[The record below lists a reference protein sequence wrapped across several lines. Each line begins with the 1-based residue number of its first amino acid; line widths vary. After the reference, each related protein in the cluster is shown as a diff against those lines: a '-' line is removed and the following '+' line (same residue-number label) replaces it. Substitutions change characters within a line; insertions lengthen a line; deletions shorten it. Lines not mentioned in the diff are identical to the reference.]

1 MKKKNKVLKFFAFI
15 IVICLLGFGGFYVY
29 EKTDIIVPNFE
40 VEFVCDEDVQT
51 NATDITIRKNKT
63 ISELPTATKEGYDFV
78 GWFYEGSQFTTET
91 AVSKNLKLTAKFI
104 PKKIDITFV
113 VDGRS
118 YTEKEDYDSIPVF
131 DGDLSKTPTATIAY
145 EFDGWSPELEVV
157 KGSKTYTAKF
167 KAVERKYKINATSNY
182 SRACTIVG
190 DGDDFVYQSSTTL
203 SVTNIMAG
211 YDFIGW
217 FDADSDT
224 LVESDTS
231 FEIDSIEKDSTYVV
245 KFKQNFYSARFVVDD
260 NELEDLW
267 KKTEYTEALL
277 EPVINYDSLHV
288 SGYQIDGWYTD
299 KEMTN
304 KFVFGNCLTS
314 DIVLYGTY
322 KYFLKNGFVDNK
334 EKYDSLK
341 SSETLN
347 INSFDELVEYIEY
360 LLFYSKNAGNNI
372 KLTYKNTS
380 TNSELFEEFN
390 KAAASSALPTYGLRY
405 SAYTGRTSIG
415 RIYVTQSYENEEAS
429 LIADS
434 SKQYVYEQQDSAFL
448 MNFSKTRDENYKFP
462 VEYIGKSLSVSTSNQ
477 LVYCL
482 EKGLRPVCVPGSKA
496 ETIYNKAKTVLRE
509 ICDDTMSDV
518 QKSRAIYEWLIMNVQ
533 YDNYAA
539 SNISDGWYKYSS
551 WFAEGV
557 FIDGVAVCDGIA
569 KAYLILAQIENI
581 PTIRV
586 DGNNHAWNKTYL
598 LGEWFGV
605 DATHGNVLVNE
616 EFEVLSYSGF
626 LFSDDYKEDLGF
638 STTDYDEIVANTS
651 YEIYE
656 TMTYKVNNNSFDLL
670 VNSTAELMNIF
681 RYAKSQSHESEY
693 LTLEFAFDSSIS
705 SSDANNMITYCVTWS
720 GLNVELSS
728 YGNVN
733 EFGQYIIILYVA

>member
-1 MKKKNKVLKFFAFI
+1 MKKKNGVLKFFVFI
-15 IVICLLGFGGFYVY
+15 IVVCLVGFGGFYVY

-40 VEFVCDEDVQT
+40 IEFVCDENAQT
-51 NATDITIRKNKT
+51 DAKNIIVRKNKK

-78 GWFYEGSQFTTET
+78 GWFYDGKQFTTET
-91 AVSKNLKLTAKFI
+91 AVSENIKLTAKFI

-113 VDGRS
+113 VDGIS
-118 YTEKEDYDSIPVF
+118 YVEKEDYDSIPVF

-145 EFDGWSPELEVV
+145 EFDGWSPELEIV
-157 KGSKTYTAKF
+157 KVSKTYTAKF
-167 KAVERKYKINATSNY
+167 KAVERKYKINAKSNY
-182 SRACTIVG
+182 AKACTIVG
-190 DGDDFVYQSSTTL
+190 GGNNFVYQSSTTL
-203 SVTNIMAG
+203 SVTNITAG
-211 YDFIGW
+211 YDFLGW
-217 FDADSDT
+217 FDEKTDT
-224 LVESDTS
+224 LVESNTN
-231 FEIDSIEKDSTYVV
+231 FEIASIEKDATYIA

-260 NELEDLW
+260 NEFENLW
-267 KKTEYTEALL
+267 KKIEYTETLT

-304 KFVFGNCLTS
+304 KFVFGNTLSS

-322 KYFLKNGFVDNK
+322 KYFMKNGFVDNK

-341 SSETLN
+341 SSDTLN

-372 KLTYKNTS
+372 KLTYKNIV
-380 TNSELFEEFN
+380 TNNELFNEFN
-390 KAAASSALPTYGLRY
+390 KAAEKSALPTYGLRY
-405 SAYTGRTSIG
+405 TAYTGRTSTG
-415 RIYVTQSYENEEAS
+415 RIYVSQSYANEEAS

-434 SKQYVYEQQDSAFL
+434 SKQYVYEQQGSAFL
-448 MNFSKTRDENYKFP
+448 MNFSQTRDEDYKFP
-462 VEYIGKSLSVSTSNQ
+462 IEYIGKSLSVSTSNQ

-482 EKGLRPVCVPGSKA
+482 EKGLRPVCESGSKA
-496 ETIYNKAKTVLRE
+496 ELIYNKAKTVLRE
-509 ICDDTMSDV
+509 ICDDTMSNV

-539 SNISDGWYKYSS
+539 SNISDGWYRYSS

-586 DGNNHAWNKTYL
+586 DGNAHAWNKTYL
-598 LGEWFGV
+598 EGEWFGV
-605 DATHGNVLVNE
+605 DATHGNVLVNGK
-616 EFEVLSYSGF
+616 FEVLSYSGF
-626 LFSDDYKEDLGF
+626 LFSDDYKESLGF
-638 STTDYDEIVANTS
+638 STTDYEEIVADET
-651 YEIYE
+651 YEIFE
-656 TMTYKVNNNSFDLL
+656 TMTYLVNGNSFDLL
-670 VNSTAELMNIF
+670 VNSRTELMNVLK
-681 RYAKSQSHESEY
+681 YAKSQSHESQY

-705 SSDANNMITYCVTWS
+705 SSDANNMITYCVAMT
-720 GLNVELSS
+720 GINVELSS
-728 YGNVN
+728 YGNSN